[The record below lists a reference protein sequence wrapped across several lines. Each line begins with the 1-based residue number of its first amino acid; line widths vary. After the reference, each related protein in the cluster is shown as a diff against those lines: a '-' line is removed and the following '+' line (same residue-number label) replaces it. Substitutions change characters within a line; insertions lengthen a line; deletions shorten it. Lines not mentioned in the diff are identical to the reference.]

1 MQHGAGAGHAKR
13 ALAAALLLAMPL
25 LPACTRESRTVGPE
39 QPQTPPNGNAD
50 PRITYFENNAY
61 QTAQGGRYF
70 TWYGCGTCH
79 VEGAAGAR
87 DLALEMTR
95 HPRGFATVYVAIAGH
110 QNVPANY
117 GARIPVE
124 QLWQI
129 AAYVRSLPG
138 IKPEL
143 RRRQNLDEA
152 GEPQGARWAGPV
164 R

>member
-1 MQHGAGAGHAKR
+1 M
-13 ALAAALLLAMPL
+13 AAALLLAS
-25 LPACTRESRTVGPE
+25 ACTRESRTVGPE
-39 QPQTPPNGNAD
+39 QPQTPPNAATD

-61 QTAQGGRYF
+61 QIAQGGRYF
-70 TWYGCGTCH
+70 TWYGCGACH
-79 VEGAAGAR
+79 AEGAPGAR

-95 HPRGFATVYVAIAGH
+95 QPRGFDTVYAAIADH
-110 QNVPANY
+110 RNVPMNY

-129 AAYVRSLPG
+129 TAYVRSLPG

-152 GEPQGARWAGPV
+152 GEPQGSNWTGPV